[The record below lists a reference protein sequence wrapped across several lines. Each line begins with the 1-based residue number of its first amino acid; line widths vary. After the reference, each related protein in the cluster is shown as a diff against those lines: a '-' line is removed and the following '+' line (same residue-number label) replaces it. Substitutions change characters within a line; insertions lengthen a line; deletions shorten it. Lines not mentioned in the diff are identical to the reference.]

1 MNPKAVIFDVGG
13 VLLESPF
20 LAALRWAEEWDIPLT
35 VLVEVFGD
43 YARTVEPGEDPPIW
57 HEVECG
63 RVELSDFVVQMQKT
77 FLSELPPDHQATTMT
92 ADDFDPFAD
101 AEPIAPM
108 LELVDEIQARGI
120 RTAILTNNVKEWGQ
134 WRDLLPLHFFD
145 SVVDSCQVGMRKPDP
160 DIYVFVCN
168 QLGLAPKDCL
178 FLDDHPDNI
187 RGALAVGLDALLV
200 SEDFEAAVVEV
211 RSRL

>member
-35 VLVEVFGD
+35 VLAEVFGD
-43 YARTVEPGEDPPIW
+43 YARTVEPGEDPPTW

-77 FLSELPPDHQATTMT
+77 FLSELPPGHKATTMT

-108 LELVDEIQARGI
+108 LELADESRAKGI
-120 RTAILTNNVKEWGQ
+120 RTAILTNNVREWGQ
-134 WRDLLPLHFFD
+134 WRDRLPLQSFD
-145 SVVDSCQVGMRKPDP
+145 SVVDSCEVGMRKPDP

>member
-43 YARTVEPGEDPPIW
+43 YARTVEPGEDPPTW

-77 FLSELPPDHQATTMT
+77 FLSELPPGHKATTMT

-108 LELVDEIQARGI
+108 LELADEIRAKGI

-134 WRDLLPLHFFD
+134 WRDLLPLQSFD

>member
-1 MNPKAVIFDVGG
+1 MSPKAVIFDVGG

-35 VLVEVFGD
+35 VLAKVFGD
-43 YARTVEPGEDPPIW
+43 YARTVEPGEDPPTW

-145 SVVDSCQVGMRKPDP
+145 SVVDSCQVGMRKPAP

>member
-1 MNPKAVIFDVGG
+1 MSPKAVIFDVGG

-20 LAALRWAEEWDIPLT
+20 LAALRGAEEGDIPLT
-35 VLVEVFGD
+35 VLAKVFGD
-43 YARTVEPGEDPPIW
+43 YARTVEPGEDPPTW

-63 RVELSDFVVQMQKT
+63 RVELSDFVIQMQKT

-134 WRDLLPLHFFD
+134 WRDLLPLHFFE

>member
-1 MNPKAVIFDVGG
+1 MSPKAVIFDVGG

-20 LAALRWAEEWDIPLT
+20 LAALRWGEEWDIPLT
-35 VLVEVFGD
+35 VLAKVFGD
-43 YARTVEPGEDPPIW
+43 YARTVEPGEDPPTW

-145 SVVDSCQVGMRKPDP
+145 SVVDSCQVGMRKPAP

>member
-1 MNPKAVIFDVGG
+1 M
-13 VLLESPF
+13 
-20 LAALRWAEEWDIPLT
+20 
-35 VLVEVFGD
+35 VFGD
-43 YARTVEPGEDPPIW
+43 YARTVEPGEDPPTW

-108 LELVDEIQARGI
+108 LELAEEIQASGI

-134 WRDLLPLHFFD
+134 WRDLLPLQSFD